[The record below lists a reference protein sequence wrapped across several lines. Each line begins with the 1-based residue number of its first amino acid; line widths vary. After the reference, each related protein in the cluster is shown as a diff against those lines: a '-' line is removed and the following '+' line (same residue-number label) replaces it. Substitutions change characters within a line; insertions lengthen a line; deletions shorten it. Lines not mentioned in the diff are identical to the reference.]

1 MLEIQEGQ
9 RLSGAARRLLT
20 YVEQHPNA
28 VLVSS
33 AADLGTRIEA
43 SDATVIR
50 AIQSLGYEGL
60 PHLKTVIAEKLD
72 EGVRAPVEKVG
83 VTMQEL
89 EQESDAGPFD
99 LVTQSYQ
106 RSLQELG
113 TAEIGQI
120 VDQAIAVLAQA
131 GRIVLYGA
139 GPSARLVEQTATH
152 LQRIGRQAYVVSGG
166 GSAFADALLSIN
178 VGDTV
183 IMLAHG
189 KAITEARLLKAEA
202 LRLGSNLIV
211 ITDNPQGYIAKDSDI
226 TIPVPRTEVGN
237 MMLYGTTLM
246 VLESLV
252 LGLTKDDGERA
263 LDAAARLG
271 SFRSQLNTDG
281 SSN

>member
-83 VTMQEL
+83 VTMMEL
-89 EQESDAGPFD
+89 TQDSDARPFD
-99 LVTQSYQ
+99 LVAQSYQ

-113 TAEIGQI
+113 VAEVGQLVDRATA
-120 VDQAIAVLAQA
+120 ALAQA
-131 GRIVLYGA
+131 GRIGLYGA

-152 LQRIGRQAYVVSGG
+152 LQRIGRQAYVLSGG
-166 GSAFADALLSIN
+166 GSAFADALLS
-178 VGDTV
+178 VSAGDV
-183 IMLAHG
+183 IVMLAYG
-189 KAITEARLLKAEA
+189 KAIIEARLLKAEVS
-202 LRLGSNLIV
+202 RLGGKLIV